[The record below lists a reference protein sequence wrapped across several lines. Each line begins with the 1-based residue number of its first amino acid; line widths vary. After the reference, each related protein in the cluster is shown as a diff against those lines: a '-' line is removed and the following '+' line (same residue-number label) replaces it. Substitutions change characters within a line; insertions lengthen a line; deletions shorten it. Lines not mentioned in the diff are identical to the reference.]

1 MDYSIYYFNTIKIL
15 NDLEND
21 IFNYENEIKALQ
33 EIKRLKKKDGTD
45 FKNLRQNF
53 NDKLYYD
60 FSLGFCKNIYVYYE
74 YRNYDL
80 KYNEYKIS
88 NNIKHTIYLKNDIE
102 ITLDIIENAIKN
114 EIETLKNYIN
124 NNKRSIEMIKNNE
137 LEIFKE
143 LEKVKYLYKN
153 LDDKNDEA
161 KKNIYYKLYKYLGY
175 GG

>member
-21 IFNYENEIKALQ
+21 IFNYESKIKALQ
-33 EIKRLKKKDGTD
+33 EIKRLKKKDGSD
-45 FKNLRQNF
+45 FKNLKQNF

-60 FSLGFCKNIYVYYE
+60 FGLSFCKNVYVYYKN
-74 YRNYDL
+74 RNYDL
-80 KYNEYKIS
+80 KYDEYKLS
-88 NNIKHTIYLKNDIE
+88 NYAKHEVYLKNNIE
-102 ITLDIIENAIKN
+102 ITPDVIENAIKN

-124 NNKRSIEMIKNNE
+124 NNKKAIEMIKNNE

-143 LEKVKYLYKN
+143 LEKVKYLYKK
-153 LDDKNDEA
+153 LDNENDEA
-161 KKNIYYKLYKYLGY
+161 KKNIYYKLYKFLGY

>member
-33 EIKRLKKKDGTD
+33 EIKRLKKKDGSD
-45 FKNLRQNF
+45 FKNLKQNF

-60 FSLGFCKNIYVYYE
+60 FSLNFCKNIYVYYKH
-74 YRNYDL
+74 RNYDL
-80 KYNEYKIS
+80 KYNEYNIS
-88 NNIKHTIYLKNDIE
+88 NYTEHTIYLKNDIE
-102 ITLDIIENAIKN
+102 ITPDIIENAIKN

-124 NNKRSIEMIKNNE
+124 NKKRSIEMIKNNE

-143 LEKVKYLYKN
+143 LEKVKYLYKK